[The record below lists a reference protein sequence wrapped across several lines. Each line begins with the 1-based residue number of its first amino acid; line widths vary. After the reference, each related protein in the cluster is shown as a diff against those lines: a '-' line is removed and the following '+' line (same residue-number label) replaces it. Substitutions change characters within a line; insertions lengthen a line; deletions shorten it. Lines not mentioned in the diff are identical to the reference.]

1 MAKKNLLVTVADES
15 YIDAVKQVFSGA
27 YFNAGWKGD
36 YMLLSYKIPEEK
48 LKWFRDKGIIV
59 KKCEPLADEKVFGRW
74 LSIVLIRLLLFKSE
88 FKKWNKI
95 IYIDGDTIIRASL
108 DDLQKVEGFAAVWK
122 GRNINSFVKPLKKI
136 SNSSYLNKHKL
147 LVNELNTKCDKNS
160 DIFGAGVF
168 ALSTNAM
175 EEDTFYELSNLLNK
189 LHPFSR
195 LNLDEFVLNLLFYK
209 KWKKL
214 PFYYNVYVIEPFK
227 IIYKLNLIKIDGIVI
242 HFVEEGILGTN
253 KPWSRNHPFYKE
265 WRFNFDRADEINIK
279 KPYKNF
285 RVFTNSEKKYW
296 QKYYKRL
303 YNLWKIEPLVDYLII
318 RPFSLILLL
327 IGKIGLFLKNNYP
340 FIYYKLKGDGK

>member
-74 LSIVLIRLLLFKSE
+74 FSVAFIRIYLFKPE

-108 DDLQKVEGFAAVWK
+108 DDLQKVDGFAAVENTRK
-122 GRNINSFVKPLKKI
+122 IKHLFKDNFSFPQKYRQI
-136 SNSSYLNKHKL
+136 IKL
-147 LVNELNTKCDKNS
+147 LDDEYEVNTKSFNTGLFIFNT
-160 DIFGAGVF
+160 DIIKK
-168 ALSTNAM
+168 
-175 EEDTFYELSNLLNK
+175 ETFSKLINLMRIYNYFI
-189 LHPFSR
+189 PSADEPI
-195 LNLDEFVLNLLFYK
+195 LNLFFYK
-209 KWKKL
+209 KWKKIPSL
-214 PFYYNVYVIEPFK
+214 YNLIVSENIK
-227 IIYKLNLIKIDGIVI
+227 IIYKLNLIKI
-242 HFVEEGILGTN
+242 EGIILHFPGAGLFGTN